1 MNGNDFKEGVHN
13 LTDAAEVVLEGREE
27 NHKQPS
33 QDGDAGRDGVP
44 PKYRNRWLPL
54 HRSARWVVLRPTT
67 HAFM

>member
-13 LTDAAEVVLEGREE
+13 LIDAAEVVLEGLEE

-33 QDGDAGRDGVP
+33 QDGGAVRDGVP

-54 HRSARWVVLRPTT
+54 QPSAR
-67 HAFM
+67 